1 MDKKNKKKVHVQKGR
16 VVIAMMCIV
25 LGICIVDTLKRN
37 IFIPDTPGSVV
48 NEGIFNKKY
57 ELNGQPVTGPTNVS
71 GESEPS
77 TDFVQNE
84 GFKEENIPAEKVK
97 EGDLVI
103 ANEEHLI
110 NPAEKSALVDLEE
123 FKNEYYTLADEG
135 VYLSKD
141 AAEALNSM
149 MADYNEATGLDDFIA
164 YGTTETFTGT
174 GSYCPRYFQERVAGN
189 TVDLA
194 LNGAGMVLSYDG
206 EDEEGWI
213 VDNCYKYGFIVRYPR
228 DKSEKTGEEYC
239 PWHLRYVG
247 KVHAENMHATG
258 MCLEEYVEYLKS
270 YSASAP
276 LKCTAGYS
284 DCSIYYIKSEGD
296 ITVGLLPIG
305 GAYDISGNNIDGFI
319 ITRYN

>member
-1 MDKKNKKKVHVQKGR
+1 MGKDRKKKVHVHKGR
-16 VVIAMMCIV
+16 VAIAMTCIAFV
-25 LGICIVDTLKRN
+25 ICIADGLKRN

-48 NEGIFNKKY
+48 VEGEFDKKY
-57 ELNGQPVTGPTNVS
+57 DANGQLATMPTTVG

-84 GFKEENIPAEKVK
+84 GFKEENIPADKVK

-103 ANEEHLI
+103 VNEEHPV
-110 NPAEKSALVDLEE
+110 NPADKSDLVDLLE
-123 FKNEYYTLADEG
+123 FRNEYYTLADEG
-135 VYLSKD
+135 IYLKKD

-149 MADYNEATGLDDFIA
+149 MADYNDATGLNDFIV

-174 GSYCPRYFQERVAGN
+174 GSYCPRYFQERVTGN
-189 TVDLA
+189 TIDLA

-206 EDEEGWI
+206 EDDEGWI
-213 VDNCYKYGFIVRYPR
+213 VDNCYKYGFIVRYPK

-258 MCLEEYVEYLKS
+258 MCLEEYVEYLKG
-270 YSASAP
+270 YNASAP
-276 LKCTAGYS
+276 LKVTVNYA